1 MQCEKQKTT
10 NKYKGKEHHQSSSVK
25 YIRMGV
31 QFSQFKWVRPTAL
44 YPVQKH
50 MHLSRIGFLNIFE
63 VHVQKTQKLDFD
75 RLECPGNRPCVCV
88 CVCLLVKLEHL
99 LTSYVCVCAVSRPA
113 QTILPHIRATII
125 GKRREE
131 DTWKISKT
139 KEKQNKIKK
148 KKFTSVTFLYLD
160 VTIWDHMANVR
171 RESALK

>member
-75 RLECPGNRPCVCV
+75 RLECPGNRPMCVCV
-88 CVCLLVKLEHL
+88 CVSFGKARTFTDLLRMCLCSEQTCIDYSSTHKGNNHRKEEGRRHLEDFEN
-99 LTSYVCVCAVSRPA
+99 
-113 QTILPHIRATII
+113 
-125 GKRREE
+125 KR
-131 DTWKISKT
+131 KT
-139 KEKQNKIKK
+139 K
-148 KKFTSVTFLYLD
+148 
-160 VTIWDHMANVR
+160 
-171 RESALK
+171 